1 MKNKKIIYSGK
12 NFSLF
17 VGEKVIR
24 AKKVKAEV
32 IKYPHSVGIIPL
44 LDKNKIVLIKQYR
57 FPLEKKIWEIPA
69 GKISKG
75 ESPLSGAKRELEEE
89 TGYRAKKWKKLLS
102 FYMVPGYST
111 EYMTLFLAQELD
123 FRGRKLD
130 KDEFIDNPRVFG
142 LEKAKRMIKRGE
154 IKDIKTI
161 LSIFLLENEAIN

>member
-17 VGEKVIR
+17 IGEKIIR
-24 AKKVKAEV
+24 AKKVKVEI

-44 LDKNKIVLIKQYR
+44 MGKNKIILIKQYR

-69 GKISKG
+69 GKILKG
-75 ESPLSGAKRELEEE
+75 ESSLSGAKRELEEE
-89 TGYRAKKWKKLLS
+89 TGYRAKKWKKLIS

-111 EYMTLFLAQELD
+111 EYMTLFLAQDLV
-123 FRGRKLD
+123 FKGRKLD
-130 KDEFIDNPRVFG
+130 KDEFINNPRIFN
-142 LEKAKRMIKRGE
+142 LEKVKKMIKEGE

-161 LSIFLLENEAIN
+161 LSIFLLENEKLN